1 MTEKAT
7 GRIRVLCW
15 SEWSESKE
23 VYPKGIHGEI
33 AEYLNT
39 QPGMAAR
46 TAQLDDPEQGLSQR
60 SLGDTDVLV
69 WFGHLYHDKVSD
81 ESVNRIMQRV
91 TEGGMGFVPL
101 HSSHMSRPLAAL
113 LGRSGHI
120 AGWREADEWQRVEVR
135 APDHPVAAGVSDF
148 MVPHDEMYA
157 EPFDI
162 PEPDTLVFY
171 SYFQGGEEFRSGCAW
186 TRGKGRIFYFQPG
199 HETLPVFRQP
209 EIRRVIVNAVKWT
222 AGPT

>member
-1 MTEKAT
+1 MTEQAT
-7 GRIRVLCW
+7 QPIRILCW
-15 SEWSESKE
+15 SEWSEPKE

-33 AEYLNT
+33 AGYLNT
-39 QPGMAAR
+39 LPGMKAGA
-46 TAQLDDPEQGLSQR
+46 AQLDDPEQGLNER
-60 SLGDTDVLV
+60 SLADSDVLV
-69 WFGHLYHDKVSD
+69 WFGHVRHDDVSE
-81 ESVNRIMQRV
+81 ESVRRVVARV

-113 LGRSGHI
+113 LGTTGHI
-120 AGWREADEWQRVEVR
+120 AGWREEEEWQRVEVR
-135 APDHPVAAGVSDF
+135 APDHPVAAGVTDF

-162 PEPDTLVFY
+162 PEPDALVFY

-222 AGPT
+222 ARRT